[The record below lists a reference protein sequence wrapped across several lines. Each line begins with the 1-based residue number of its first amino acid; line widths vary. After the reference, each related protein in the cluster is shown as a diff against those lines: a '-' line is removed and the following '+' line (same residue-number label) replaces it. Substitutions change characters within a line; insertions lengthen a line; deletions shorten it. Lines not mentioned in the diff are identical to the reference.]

1 MLYVYFGSN
10 RQLVRDAATN
20 YIEDN
25 LPPDGTLTTLEAG
38 KYESGQLADAL
49 GASSLFGGEEW
60 FIIDTPSD
68 NSDLEAEVI
77 DALSEIAESSNT
89 FIILEGGLLAA
100 AKKKYAKYANNIEE
114 FTADKA
120 ERFNTFAVADALA
133 QRDKRRLWVLV
144 QEAKLNGI
152 REEEIIGILWWQLKA
167 LRLAATTN
175 SADEAGMKSFPY
187 TKAKRALSAFPNN
200 DLDTLSDSLLDLY
213 HKGHAGLADID
224 LALEAWVLSN

>member
-38 KYESGQLADAL
+38 KYELGQLADAL

-100 AKKKYAKYANNIEE
+100 SKKKYTKYANNIEE

-187 TKAKRALSAFPNN
+187 TKAKRSLSAFPNN